1 MAKWGQIPNIS
12 TQQELIAVD
21 KKVDTSIRQ
30 LNSLE
35 PKLVRLSKVDPDSI
49 DQTVIE
55 IEEVIQELNSLKTKR
70 RRLIGLLSGDE

>member
-30 LNSLE
+30 LNSLK

-55 IEEVIQELNSLKTKR
+55 IEVVIQELNSLKTKR

>member
-21 KKVDTSIRQ
+21 KQVDTSIRQ
-30 LNSLE
+30 LNSLK

-55 IEEVIQELNSLKTKR
+55 IEEVIQELNSLKNKR

>member
-30 LNSLE
+30 LNSLK

-70 RRLIGLLSGDE
+70 

>member
-30 LNSLE
+30 LNSLK
-35 PKLVRLSKVDPDSI
+35 PKLARLSKVDPDSI

-70 RRLIGLLSGDE
+70 RRLISLLSGDE

>member
-21 KKVDTSIRQ
+21 KKVNTSIRQ
-30 LNSLE
+30 LNSLK

>member
-21 KKVDTSIRQ
+21 KKVDISIRQ
-30 LNSLE
+30 LNSLK

>member
-30 LNSLE
+30 LNSLK

-55 IEEVIQELNSLKTKR
+55 IEEVIQ
-70 RRLIGLLSGDE
+70 

>member
-30 LNSLE
+30 LNSLK
-35 PKLVRLSKVDPDSI
+35 PKLVKLSKVDPDSI

-70 RRLIGLLSGDE
+70 

>member
-30 LNSLE
+30 LNSLK

>member
-21 KKVDTSIRQ
+21 KKVDTSIRL
-30 LNSLE
+30 LNSLK